1 MAAGKLAKHVKG
13 EMTISDVDLDPVGA
27 EVAQGGNAKTGSVIE
42 LTDPTQE
49 QENDFA
55 AVGTGS
61 GGGVAGGGVAALAA
75 GAAASSGG
83 DSIVLASPAK

>member
-1 MAAGKLAKHVKG
+1 
-13 EMTISDVDLDPVGA
+13 MTISDVDLDPVGA
-27 EVAQGGNAKTGSVIE
+27 EVAQGGNANTGSVIE

-61 GGGVAGGGVAALAA
+61 GGGVAALAA

-83 DSIVLASPAK
+83 DSNILPSPAK